1 MRDRMRRADTRP
13 VTGRALRALMTLLAA
28 MLLLAPPAP
37 RADESPAAVDA
48 YVFWALGCPHCER
61 ALDFL
66 ERLEREVPRLRVHRL
81 EVTRDAR
88 NREAFLAIVE
98 RARITD
104 PGVPLAV
111 VGDRIVEGYLD
122 DASTGAELRALVL
135 ACAAARCADVVAP
148 LLAGAASAVPAP
160 AARAL
165 PETVR
170 LPLLGEV
177 ALRDLSLP
185 LLTVVLG
192 AVDGFNPC
200 AMWTLV
206 FLIGLL
212 VGMPDRGRRWALGT
226 AFVAASAFVYYLI
239 MAAWLSAL
247 IFLGMVVWIRV
258 AIGLVALAA
267 GLYYLREFALN
278 KAAVCEVTRP
288 ERRRRVFE
296 RLRALASERRFVV
309 ALAGI
314 VLLAFAVNVVELLCS
329 AGIPAIYTQLLAMNA
344 LPRWQHHA
352 YLALYILVFMLDDL
366 VVFFTAMATLE
377 VTGATGRYARYGHL
391 VGGGVLLAIGALMLL
406 RPEWLTFG

>member
-1 MRDRMRRADTRP
+1 VR
-13 VTGRALRALMTLLAA
+13 GRLAA
-28 MLLLAPPAP
+28 LLIGLALLLAPVAP
-37 RADESPAAVDA
+37 RADESPASVDA
-48 YVFWALGCPHCER
+48 YLFWALGCPHCER
-61 ALDFL
+61 ALAFL

-81 EVTRDAR
+81 EVTRDTR
-88 NREAFLAIVE
+88 NRDAFLEIVQ
-98 RARITD
+98 RARIAD

-111 VGDRIVEGYLD
+111 VGDRVVEGYLD
-122 DASTGAELRALVL
+122 DASTGADLRALVL
-135 ACAAARCADVVAP
+135 ACAAAGCPDVVAP
-148 LLAGAASAVPAP
+148 LLAGAGASTPAP
-160 AARAL
+160 APRAV

-177 ALRDLSLP
+177 ALRNLSLP
-185 LLTVVLG
+185 ALTVVLG

-226 AFVAASAFVYYLI
+226 AFVAASALVYYLI
-239 MAAWLSAL
+239 MAAWLNAL
-247 IFLGMVVWIRV
+247 LFLGMVAWIRA

-267 GLYYLREFALN
+267 GFYYLREFVLDR
-278 KAAVCEVTRP
+278 AAVCEVTRP

-296 RLRALASERRFVV
+296 RLRALASERRFVA

-329 AGIPAIYTQLLAMNA
+329 AGIPAIYTQLLAMNE
-344 LPRWQHHA
+344 LPRWEHHA

-366 VVFFTAMATLE
+366 LVFFSAMVTLE
-377 VTGATGRYARYGHL
+377 VTGATGRYTRIAHL
-391 VGGGVLLAIGALMLL
+391 VGGGVLLGIGALMLL
-406 RPEWLTFG
+406 RPEWLMFG

>member
-1 MRDRMRRADTRP
+1 
-13 VTGRALRALMTLLAA
+13 VTGRVRRVLMALLAA
-28 MLLLAPPAP
+28 ALVLAPPAP
-37 RADESPAAVDA
+37 RADESAATVDA

-61 ALDFL
+61 ALAFL
-66 ERLEREVPRLRVHRL
+66 ERLEKEVPRLRVHRL

-88 NREAFLAIVE
+88 HRETFLAIVE
-98 RARITD
+98 RARIAD

-111 VGDRIVEGYLD
+111 VGDRVVEGYLD
-122 DASTGAELRALVL
+122 DASTGGELRALVL
-135 ACAAARCADVVAP
+135 ACVATRCADLVAP
-148 LLAGAASAVPAP
+148 LLADATAAAP
-160 AARAL
+160 AAAPRAL

-170 LPLLGEV
+170 LPVFGEI
-177 ALRDLSLP
+177 ALRNLSLP
-185 LLTVVLG
+185 MLTVVLG

-226 AFVAASAFVYYLI
+226 AFVVASALVYFLI
-239 MAAWLSAL
+239 MAAWLNAL
-247 IFLGMVVWIRV
+247 VFLGMVVWIRV

-267 GLYYLREFALN
+267 GFYYLREFVLN
-278 KAAVCEVTRP
+278 RAPVCEVTRP

-309 ALAGI
+309 ALGGI

-344 LPRWQHHA
+344 LPPWQHYA

-366 VVFFTAMATLE
+366 IVFFTAMATLE
-377 VTGATGRYARYGHL
+377 VTGTTGRYTRVGHL
-391 VGGGVLLAIGALMLL
+391 LGGAILLGVGALMLL
-406 RPEWLTFG
+406 RPEWLMFG

>member
-1 MRDRMRRADTRP
+1 MRARLVAM
-13 VTGRALRALMTLLAA
+13 LLGVA
-28 MLLLAPPAP
+28 LLLAPGAP
-37 RADESPAAVDA
+37 HADESAAAVDA
-48 YVFWALGCPHCER
+48 YVFWALGCRHCER
-61 ALDFL
+61 ALAFL

-88 NREAFLAIVE
+88 NREAFLEIVQ
-98 RARITD
+98 RAGITD
-104 PGVPLAV
+104 PAVPLAV
-111 VGDRIVEGYLD
+111 VGDRVIEGYLD

-135 ACAAARCADVVAP
+135 ACGAARCADVVAP
-148 LLAGAASAVPAP
+148 LLADATGAAPAP

-170 LPLLGEV
+170 LPVLGEV
-177 ALRDLSLP
+177 ALRNLSLP
-185 LLTVVLG
+185 ALTVVLG

-226 AFVAASAFVYYLI
+226 AFVVASALVYYLI
-239 MAAWLSAL
+239 MAAWLNAL
-247 IFLGMVVWIRV
+247 VFLGMVVWIRV
-258 AIGLVALAA
+258 GIGFVALAA
-267 GLYYLREFALN
+267 GLYYLREFVLN
-278 KAAVCEVTRP
+278 AAPACEVTRP
-288 ERRRRVFE
+288 ERRRRVFA

-329 AGIPAIYTQLLAMNA
+329 AGIPAIYTQVLAMNA
-344 LPRWQHHA
+344 LPTWQHHA

-366 VVFFTAMATLE
+366 VVFFTAMVTLE
-377 VTGATGRYARYGHL
+377 VTGATGRYTRVGHL
-391 VGGGVLLAIGALMLL
+391 VGGGVLLAVGALMLL
-406 RPEWLTFG
+406 RPEWLMFG